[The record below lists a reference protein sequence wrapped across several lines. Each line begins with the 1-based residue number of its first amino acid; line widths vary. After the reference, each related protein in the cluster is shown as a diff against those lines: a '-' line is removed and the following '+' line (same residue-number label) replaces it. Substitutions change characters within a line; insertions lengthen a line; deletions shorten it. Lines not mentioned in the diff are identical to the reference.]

1 MLKIET
7 KDYDSP
13 STRRTIV
20 DLEDAFCGSAII
32 YNPIGTKGEIMD
44 QAVNKEFTNEWDAP
58 NWDGFPANEQQ
69 GV

>member
-20 DLEDAFCGSAII
+20 DLEDGVCFGSTVFI
-32 YNPIGTKGEIMD
+32 NPETDNGKITP
-44 QAVNKEFTNEWDAP
+44 QRTNEAFKHEWEVP
-58 NWDGFPANEQQ
+58 NWEETNS
-69 GV
+69 

>member
-20 DLEDAFCGSAII
+20 DLEDGVCAGSVRVINEAYLETKAID
-32 YNPIGTKGEIMD
+32 N
-44 QAVNKEFTNEWDAP
+44 QLTNESFDHHFENP
-58 NWDGFPANEQQ
+58 NWEETSTLN
-69 GV
+69 